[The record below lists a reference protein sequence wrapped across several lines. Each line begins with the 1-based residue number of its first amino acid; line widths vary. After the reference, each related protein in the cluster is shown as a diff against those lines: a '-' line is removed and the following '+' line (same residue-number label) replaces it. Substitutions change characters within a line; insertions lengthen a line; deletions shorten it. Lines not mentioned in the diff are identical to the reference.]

1 MTERPLDVVLD
12 DLAAPVF
19 APHVQEILD
28 SVAPMA
34 EALHFEPEELKNLAV
49 EAEGIDDFGSN
60 HFEEALEVLC
70 RALTTDIE
78 LSPMGVVS
86 QHTLLVQ
93 LLRNRLRVQRELIRH
108 PEIRDLEIVAPIIV
122 AGLPRTGTTHLHN
135 LMSADPA
142 LRSLP
147 YWESLEPVP
156 PDEEREVDPG
166 PRRERCDGALGFMDD
181 AMPYFKRMH
190 EMTTDHVHEE
200 IQLLALAFNTMLFE
214 SVVPLPTYQAW
225 WKATDQTAD
234 YRYLKDVL
242 RVLTHERGGDR
253 WVLKSPQH
261 LSCFPVLAEVFPD
274 ATFVVTHRDPSAV
287 TLSMATMVAYACR
300 MNLAHP
306 DPTAMGAYWRDRV
319 GDLLADCARDR
330 DLLPAAQ
337 TIDVGF
343 DEFMADDVTMVERVY
358 ALAGQPFDDRA
369 RTAMQ
374 DYMATHPRGRHGG
387 VRYDAEVLGLDR
399 SELDAGFAAYR
410 DRFAAFLQKAQAS
423 EGS

>member
-1 MTERPLDVVLD
+1 MTDRPPEVFLD

-19 APHVQEILD
+19 SSDVQEILD

-34 EALHFEPEELKNLAV
+34 AELRLVPDELKAAAV
-49 EAEGIDDFGSN
+49 EVEGVDDFGDD
-60 HFEEALEVLC
+60 HYEEALAVLC
-70 RALTTDIE
+70 RALTEDVE
-78 LSPMGVVS
+78 LSAMGMVS

-93 LLRNRLRVQRELIRH
+93 LLRNRLRVQRELTRH
-108 PEIRDLEIVAPIIV
+108 PEIRDIEIEAPIIV

-156 PDEEREVDPG
+156 ADEERGIDPD
-166 PRRERCDGALGFMDD
+166 PRRERCALALGFMDD

-200 IQLLALAFNTMLFE
+200 IQLLALDFNTMLFE
-214 SVVPLPTYQAW
+214 SVVPLPSYQAW
-225 WKATDQTAD
+225 WKASDQTAS

-261 LSCFPVLAEVFPD
+261 LSCFPVLAEVFSD
-274 ATFVVTHRDPSAV
+274 ATFVVTHRDPAAV
-287 TLSMATMVAYACR
+287 TLSMATMVAYSCR

-306 DPTAMGAYWRDRV
+306 DPLVIGSYWRNRV
-319 GDLLADCARDR
+319 RDLLADCVRDR
-330 DLLPAAQ
+330 EALPAAQ
-337 TIDVGF
+337 TLDVRF
-343 DEFMADDVTMVERVY
+343 DDFMADDMAMVERIY
-358 ALAGQPFDDRA
+358 ALAGQPWTGSVEA
-369 RTAMQ
+369 SLAA
-374 DYMATHPRGRHGG
+374 YLAEHPRGRHGG
-387 VRYDAEVLGLDR
+387 VHYDLDVLGLDR
-399 SELDAGFAAYR
+399 ADLESSLAFYT
-410 DRFAAFLQKAQAS
+410 DRFLT
-423 EGS
+423 

>member
-1 MTERPLDVVLD
+1 MTDRPPEVVLD
-12 DLAAPVF
+12 DLDAPVF
-19 APHVQEILD
+19 APHIQEIFD
-28 SVAPMA
+28 SVGSVAA
-34 EALHFEPEELKNLAV
+34 ALAFVPDELKALAV
-49 EAEGIDDFGSN
+49 GAEGTDDFGDD
-60 HFEEALEVLC
+60 HFEEGLAVLC
-70 RALTTDIE
+70 RALTEDVE
-78 LSPMGVVS
+78 LSAIGVVS

-93 LLRNRLRVQRELIRH
+93 LLRNRLRVQRELTRH
-108 PEIRDLEIVAPIIV
+108 PEIRDIEIDAPIIV

-156 PDEEREVDPG
+156 ADDERGVDPD
-166 PRRERCDGALGFMDD
+166 PRRERCDLALGFMDE

-200 IQLLALAFNTMLFE
+200 IQLLALDFSTMLFE
-214 SVVPLPTYQAW
+214 SVVPLPTYRDW
-225 WKATDQTAD
+225 WKATDQTAS

-274 ATFVVTHRDPSAV
+274 ATFVVTHRDPVAV
-287 TLSMATMVAYACR
+287 TLSMATMVAYSCR

-306 DPTAMGAYWRDRV
+306 DPAVLGAYWRDRV
-319 GDLLADCARDR
+319 QDLLADCVRDR
-330 DLLPAAQ
+330 EALPAAQ

-343 DEFMADDVTMVERVY
+343 DEFMAADLAMVERIY
-358 ALAGQPFDDRA
+358 ALADQPWDDRA
-369 RTAMQ
+369 RSAVDAYQ
-374 DYMATHPRGRHGG
+374 ATHPRGRHGG
-387 VRYDAEVLGLDR
+387 VHYEFDVLGLDR
-399 SELDAGFAAYR
+399 SDLEQSLVFYT
-410 DRFAAFLQKAQAS
+410 DRFLS
-423 EGS
+423 

>member
-1 MTERPLDVVLD
+1 MTERPPDVALD
-12 DLAAPVF
+12 DLSAPVF
-19 APHVQEILD
+19 TPAVQEAFGFLAT
-28 SVAPMA
+28 VAPDLRFDPD
-34 EALHFEPEELKNLAV
+34 ELHALAI
-49 EAEGIDDFGSN
+49 EAEGADDFGDPRYR
-60 HFEEALEVLC
+60 EGLEVLC
-70 RALTTDIE
+70 RALTTDVE

-86 QHTLLVQ
+86 QHTMLVG
-93 LLRNRLRVQRELIRH
+93 LLRNRLRVQRELTRH
-108 PEIRDLEIVAPIIV
+108 PEILDLEVEAPIIV

-156 PDEEREVDPG
+156 PDEERDTDPAG
-166 PRRERCDGALGFMDD
+166 RRERCDLALGFMDD
-181 AMPYFKRMH
+181 AMPHFKRMH

-200 IQLLALAFNTMLFE
+200 IQLLAMDLSTMLFE
-214 SVVPLPTYQAW
+214 SVVPLPTYREW
-225 WKATDQTAD
+225 WKATDQTPA

-242 RVLTHERGGDR
+242 RVLQHERGGDR

-261 LSCFPVLAEVFPD
+261 LSCFGVLAEVFPD
-274 ATFVVTHRDPSAV
+274 ATVVVTHRDPTAV
-287 TLSMATMVAYACR
+287 TLSMATMVAYSVR

-306 DPTAMGAYWRDRV
+306 DPKVLGAYWQDRV

-330 DLLPAAQ
+330 DLLAADR

-343 DEFMADDVTMVERVY
+343 DEFMADDVAMVERIY
-358 ALAGQPFDDRA
+358 RLADQPFDDRA

-399 SELDAGFAAYR
+399 AELDAGFTAYR
-410 DRFAAFLQKAQAS
+410 ERFAPFL
-423 EGS
+423 

>member
-1 MTERPLDVVLD
+1 MTERPPDVVLD

-19 APHVQEILD
+19 APHVQDILD
-28 SVAPMA
+28 AVAPMA
-34 EALHFEPEELKNLAV
+34 ADLRVVPDELTALAV
-49 EAEGIDDFGSN
+49 EAEGTDDFGTGGWR
-60 HFEEALEVLC
+60 EALDVLC
-70 RALTTDIE
+70 RALTTDVE
-78 LSPMGVVS
+78 LSPMGTVS

-93 LLRNRLRVQRELIRH
+93 LLRNRLRVQRELTRH
-108 PEIRDLEIVAPIIV
+108 PEIRDIEVAAPIIV

-156 PDEEREVDPG
+156 PDDERDVDPG
-166 PRRERCDGALGFMDD
+166 PRRERCGMALSFMDD
-181 AMPYFKRMH
+181 AMPHFKRMH

-200 IQLLALAFNTMLFE
+200 IQLLAMDFSTMLFE

-225 WKATDQTAD
+225 WKATDQTPS

-261 LSCFPVLAEVFPD
+261 LSQLGVLAEVFPD
-274 ATFVVTHRDPSAV
+274 ATFVLTHRDPSAV
-287 TLSMATMVAYACR
+287 TLSMATMVAYTGR
-300 MNLAHP
+300 LNLADP
-306 DPTAMGAYWRDRV
+306 DPVAMGRYWFDRV

-330 DLLPAAQ
+330 HLLPEGQ

-343 DEFMADDVTMVERVY
+343 DEFMADDVAMVERVY

-369 RTAMQ
+369 RSAIE
-374 DYMATHPRGRHGG
+374 DYMASHPRGRHGG
-387 VRYDAEVLGLDR
+387 VRYDPAAVGLDR
-399 SELDAGFAAYR
+399 AELDAGFTAYR
-410 DRFAAFLQKAQAS
+410 ERFADLL
-423 EGS
+423 

>member
-1 MTERPLDVVLD
+1 MTERPPDVVLD

-28 SVAPMA
+28 AVAPMA
-34 EALHFEPEELKNLAV
+34 ADLRFVPDELTALAV
-49 EAEGIDDFGSN
+49 EAEGTDDFGTGGWQ
-60 HFEEALEVLC
+60 EALDVLC
-70 RALTTDIE
+70 RALTTDVE
-78 LSPMGVVS
+78 LSPMGTVS

-93 LLRNRLRVQRELIRH
+93 LLRNRLRVQRELTRH
-108 PEIRDLEIVAPIIV
+108 PEIRDIEVAAPIIV

-156 PDEEREVDPG
+156 PDDEREVDPG
-166 PRRERCDGALGFMDD
+166 PRRERCEMALGFMDD
-181 AMPYFKRMH
+181 AMPHFKRMH

-200 IQLLALAFNTMLFE
+200 IQLLAMDFSTMLFE

-225 WKATDQTAD
+225 WKATDQTPS

-261 LSCFPVLAEVFPD
+261 LSQLGVLAEVFPD

-287 TLSMATMVAYACR
+287 TLSMATMVAYTGR
-300 MNLAHP
+300 LNLADP
-306 DPTAMGAYWRDRV
+306 DPVAMGRYWFDRV

-330 DLLPAAQ
+330 DLLPEGQ

-343 DEFMADDVTMVERVY
+343 DEFMADDVAMVQRVY

-369 RTAMQ
+369 RSAIQ
-374 DYMATHPRGRHGG
+374 DYMASHPRGRHGG
-387 VRYDAEVLGLDR
+387 VRYDPAAVGLDR
-399 SELDAGFAAYR
+399 DELDAGFTAYR
-410 DRFAAFLQKAQAS
+410 ERFADLL
-423 EGS
+423 

>member
-1 MTERPLDVVLD
+1 MTDRPPEVVLD
-12 DLAAPVF
+12 DLDAPVF

-34 EALHFEPEELKNLAV
+34 TELRFDPAELKALAV
-49 EAEGIDDFGSN
+49 EAEGIDDFGDD
-60 HFEEALEVLC
+60 HHEEALAVLC
-70 RALTTDIE
+70 GALITDVE

-93 LLRNRLRVQRELIRH
+93 LLRNRLRVQRELTRH
-108 PEIRDLEIVAPIIV
+108 PDIRDIEVEAPIIV

-156 PDEEREVDPG
+156 PDDERGVSPD
-166 PRRERCDGALGFMDD
+166 PRRERCDLALGFMDE

-200 IQLLALAFNTMLFE
+200 IQLLAMDFSTMLFE
-214 SVVPLPTYQAW
+214 SVVPLPTYRDW
-225 WKATDQTAD
+225 WKATDQTAS

-242 RVLTHERGGDR
+242 RVLTHERGGIR
-253 WVLKSPQH
+253 WILKSPQH

-287 TLSMATMVAYACR
+287 TLSMAAMVAYSCR
-300 MNLAHP
+300 MNLANP
-306 DPTAMGAYWRDRV
+306 DPKAMGAYWRDRV

-330 DLLPAAQ
+330 DLLPAEQ

-343 DEFMADDVTMVERVY
+343 DAFMADDLAMVERVY
-358 ALAGQPFDDRA
+358 ALAGQPFDAPA
-369 RTAMQ
+369 RTAMAG
-374 DYMATHPRGRHGG
+374 YMASHPRGRHGG
-387 VRYDAEVLGLDR
+387 VHYDLAAVGLDR
-399 SELDAGFAAYR
+399 DALDAGFTTYR
-410 DRFAAFLQKAQAS
+410 ERFADLI
-423 EGS
+423 

>member
-1 MTERPLDVVLD
+1 MSDRPPEVVLD

-34 EALHFEPEELKNLAV
+34 AELRLVPDELQGIAV
-49 EAEGIDDFGSN
+49 DAEGLEDFGDD
-60 HFEEALEVLC
+60 HYEEALAVLC
-70 RALTTDIE
+70 RALTTDVE
-78 LSPMGVVS
+78 LSPMGLVS

-93 LLRNRLRVQRELIRH
+93 LLRNRLRVQRELNRY
-108 PEIRDLEIVAPIIV
+108 PEICAIPIEAPIIV

-156 PDEEREVDPG
+156 PDAERGLEPD
-166 PRRERCDGALGFMDD
+166 PRRERCDLALGFMDE

-200 IQLLALAFNTMLFE
+200 IQLLAMDFSTMLFE
-214 SVVPLPTYQAW
+214 SVVPLPTYRDW
-225 WKATDQTAD
+225 WKATDQAAS

-261 LSCFPVLAEVFPD
+261 LSCLPVLAEVFPD
-274 ATFVVTHRDPSAV
+274 ATFVVTHRDPVAV
-287 TLSMATMVAYACR
+287 TLSMATMVAYSCR

-306 DPTAMGAYWRDRV
+306 DPTVMGAYWRDRV
-319 GDLLADCARDR
+319 RDLLADCVRDR
-330 DLLPAAQ
+330 EALPADQ
-337 TIDVGF
+337 TLDVRF
-343 DEFMADDVTMVERVY
+343 DEFMADDLAMVERIY
-358 ALAGQPFDDRA
+358 ALAGQPWDDRA
-369 RTAMQ
+369 RAAVDTYLAG
-374 DYMATHPRGRHGG
+374 HPRGRHGG
-387 VRYDAEVLGLDR
+387 VAYDVDVLGLDPADLE
-399 SELDAGFAAYR
+399 SSLAFYTT
-410 DRFAAFLQKAQAS
+410 RFLP
-423 EGS
+423 